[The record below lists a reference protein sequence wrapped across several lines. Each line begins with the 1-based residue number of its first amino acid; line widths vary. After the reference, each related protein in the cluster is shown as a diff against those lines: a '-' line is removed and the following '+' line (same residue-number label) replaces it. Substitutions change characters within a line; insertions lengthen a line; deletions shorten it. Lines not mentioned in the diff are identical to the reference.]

1 MKRSDRILNEVK
13 FSFPS
18 RSENESFARMAVS
31 GFVSQLDPQIDELS
45 DIKTA
50 VSEAVT
56 NCIVHGYKNTL
67 GIVTMTARL
76 LVGNEVYIK
85 ITDKGCGIEDIEAA
99 MTPLY
104 TSAPDQD
111 RAGLGFTIME
121 SFMDSLSVKSKL
133 GKGTSVTMRKKLTT
147 RKASDENRRK
157 A

>member
-1 MKRSDRILNEVK
+1 MKRSDRILNEIK
-13 FSFPS
+13 ITFPS
-18 RSENESFARMAVS
+18 LSENESFARMAIS
-31 GFVSQLDPQIDELS
+31 GLVSQLNPQIDELS

-56 NCIVHGYKNTL
+56 NCIVHGYKDTV
-67 GIVTMTARL
+67 GTVAMTAKI
-76 LVGNEVYIK
+76 LVENEIYIR
-85 ITDKGCGIEDIEAA
+85 ISDKGCGIEDIEAA

-104 TSAPDQD
+104 TAAPDED

-121 SFMDSLSVKSKL
+121 SFMDKLSVKSRV

-147 RKASDENRRK
+147 RKAIDENGRE

>member
-1 MKRSDRILNEVK
+1 MKRSDRILNEIK
-13 FSFPS
+13 ITFPS
-18 RSENESFARMAVS
+18 LSENESFARMAIS
-31 GFVSQLDPQIDELS
+31 GLVSQLNPQIDELS

-56 NCIVHGYKNTL
+56 NCIVHGYKDTV
-67 GIVTMTARL
+67 GTVAMTAKI
-76 LVGNEVYIK
+76 LVENEIYIR
-85 ITDKGCGIEDIEAA
+85 ISDKGCGIEDIEAA

-104 TSAPDQD
+104 TSAPDED

-121 SFMDSLSVKSKL
+121 SFMDKLSVKSRV

-147 RKASDENRRK
+147 RKAIDENGRE